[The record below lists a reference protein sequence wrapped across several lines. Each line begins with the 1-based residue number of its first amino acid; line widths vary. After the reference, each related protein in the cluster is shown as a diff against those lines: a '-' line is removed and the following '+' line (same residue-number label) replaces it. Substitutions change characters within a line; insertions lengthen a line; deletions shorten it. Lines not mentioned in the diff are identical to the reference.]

1 MGNDVLPDA
10 GSDFGKRVRARL
22 ADERVIWFTSV
33 GADGTPQPNPVWF
46 VWEDPAT
53 VLVYNRADAHRLRHI
68 ASDPH
73 VALHFDGNGNGGDV
87 VVFAGVAVPAPQQP
101 LAHEHE
107 AYLAKYDDAMTR
119 VSGSPARFSDDYSVA
134 VTVRVERVR
143 GF

>member
-1 MGNDVLPDA
+1 MGDDVLPDA

-22 ADERVIWFTSV
+22 DDERVIWFTTV

-68 ASDPH
+68 ARDPH
-73 VALHFDGNGNGGDV
+73 VALHFDGNGKGGDV
-87 VVFAGVAVPAPQQP
+87 VVFAGVTVPAPQHVR
-101 LAHEHE
+101 AHEHE

-119 VSGSPARFSDDYSVA
+119 VSGSPAQFSDDYSVA
-134 VTVRVERVR
+134 VTVHVERVR